1 MRKLYKSVVKNKF
14 FQTNLL
20 TNFLIVSLVLIAA
33 LPTYIIF
40 FLNPTFTTLLVETT
54 KENAVRVA
62 NHFVSWRLLE
72 KTKLEKGFPGVDIM
86 TDIERLKSDFDLLKL
101 KVFSDSGEV
110 TFSTDHYDIGD
121 INREEYF
128 HEIVRKGI
136 THSEVILQGNESLEG
151 QKMAADVVET
161 YVPLMR
167 DDKFLGAFEIY
178 YDITARKKQLDNLLR
193 SSSVSV
199 LSLALVLLIA
209 IIVIFFKEKKTINE
223 RQEAEV
229 ALRQSSEQ
237 LKFFAYSVMHDL
249 KSPAI
254 GIYGLTELLHKHY
267 KDTLDERGKRYCD
280 QILKASVHVA
290 ALIEKINVY
299 IATKEASLKI
309 EKIKVKEIL
318 QILREEFS
326 SRLAARQIGWVEPEP
341 MIEIKADKLSLLR
354 VFRNLVDNALKYGGK
369 DLSEIRIE
377 YRESERFHTFSISDN
392 GVGIEGEDYEKIF
405 ALFQRDAKS
414 KGVEGAGLGLAI
426 VREIAEQHG
435 GKVWIEPGK
444 ERGTTFH
451 ISLPK
456 DL

>member
-1 MRKLYKSVVKNKF
+1 MRKLYKYFVKNKF
-14 FQTNLL
+14 FQTNIL
-20 TNFLIVSLVLIAA
+20 TNFLIASLILIAA
-33 LPTYIIF
+33 LPIYTIF
-40 FLNPTFTTLLVETT
+40 FVNPTFTALLVETT
-54 KENAVRVA
+54 KDNAVRVA

-72 KTKLEKGFPGVDIM
+72 KTKMEKGFPGVDIM

-101 KVFSDSGEV
+101 KVFSESGEV

-121 INREEYF
+121 INREAYF

-136 THSEVILQGNESLEG
+136 PHSEVILQGNESLEG

-161 YVPLMR
+161 YIPLMMNE
-167 DDKFLGAFEIY
+167 KFLGAFEIY
-178 YDITARKKQLDNLLR
+178 YDITARKKGLDNLLR
-193 SSSVSV
+193 SSSVGV
-199 LSLALVLLIA
+199 LSMALVLFIA
-209 IIVIFFKEKKTINE
+209 IIVIFFKEKKIITE

-237 LKFFAYSVMHDL
+237 VKFFAYSVIHDL

-254 GIYGLTELLHKHY
+254 GIHGLTELLHKHY
-267 KDTLDERGKRYCD
+267 KDTLDERGRRYCD

-318 QILREEFS
+318 QTLREEFS
-326 SRLAARQIGWVEPEP
+326 SRLAVRQIEWLEPET
-341 MIEIKADKLSLLR
+341 MIEIKADRLSLLR
-354 VFRNLVDNALKYGGK
+354 VFRNLVDNALKYGGE

-377 YRESERFHTFSISDN
+377 YRESEGFHTFSISDN
-392 GVGIEGEDYEKIF
+392 GVGIEGEDCEKIF

-426 VREIAEQHG
+426 VREIAEQHR

-451 ISLPK
+451 ISFPK

>member
-62 NHFVSWRLLE
+62 KHFVSWRLLE

-178 YDITARKKQLDNLLR
+178 YDITARKKRLDNLLR

-326 SRLAARQIGWVEPEP
+326 SRLAARQIGWVEPET

>member
-54 KENAVRVA
+54 KDNAVRVA

-326 SRLAARQIGWVEPEP
+326 SRLAARQIGWVEPET

-426 VREIAEQHG
+426 VREIVEQHG
-435 GKVWIEPGK
+435 GKVWLEPGK
-444 ERGTTFH
+444 EMGTTFH
-451 ISLPK
+451 MSLPK

>member
-1 MRKLYKSVVKNKF
+1 MRKLYKSMIKTKF
-14 FQTNLL
+14 SQNTVL
-20 TNFLIVSLVLIAA
+20 TNFLIASLILIAV
-33 LPTYIIF
+33 LPIYIIF
-40 FLNPTFTTLLVETT
+40 FVNPIFTSLLEETM
-54 KENAVRVA
+54 KDNAVRVA

-86 TDIERLKSDFDLLKL
+86 TEIERLKSDFDLLKL
-101 KVFSDSGEV
+101 KVFSESGEV

-121 INREEYF
+121 INREAYF

-136 THSEVILQGNESLEG
+136 PYSEVILQGTESLEG
-151 QKMAADVVET
+151 QKMATDVVET
-161 YVPLMR
+161 YIPLMR

-178 YDITARKKQLDNLLR
+178 YDITARNKRLDNLLR

-199 LSLALVLLIA
+199 FSLALVLLIA
-209 IIVIFFKEKKTINE
+209 IIVIFFKEKRIIAE
-223 RQEAEV
+223 RREAEV

-254 GIYGLTELLHKHY
+254 GIHGLTELLYNHY
-267 KDTLDERGKRYCD
+267 KDTLDERGKKYCH

-309 EKIKVKEIL
+309 EKIKFKEIL
-318 QILREEFS
+318 QTLREEFS
-326 SRLAARQIGWVEPEP
+326 SRLATRQIEWLEPET

-354 VFRNLVDNALKYGGK
+354 VFRNVVDNALKYGGK
-369 DLSEIRIE
+369 DLSEIKIE
-377 YRESERFHTFSISDN
+377 YRESRGAHTFSVSDN

-426 VREIAEQHG
+426 VREIAEQHR

>member
-54 KENAVRVA
+54 KDNAVRVG

-178 YDITARKKQLDNLLR
+178 YDITARKKRLDNLLR

-326 SRLAARQIGWVEPEP
+326 SRLAARQIGWVEPET

>member
-1 MRKLYKSVVKNKF
+1 MQELNEPVVKNKF
-14 FQTNLL
+14 FQTNFLANL
-20 TNFLIVSLVLIAA
+20 LIVSLVLLVA

-40 FLNPTFTTLLVETT
+40 FVNPAFTTLLIENT
-54 KENAVRVA
+54 KDDAVRVA

-72 KTKLEKGFPGVDIM
+72 KAKSEKGFPGVDIM
-86 TDIERLKSDFDLLKL
+86 IDIEKLKTDFNLIKL

-110 TFSTDHYDIGD
+110 IFSTNHNDIGN
-121 INREEYF
+121 INREAYF
-128 HEIVRKGI
+128 HEILRKGI
-136 THSEVILQGNESLEG
+136 VHTEVILQGNESLEG
-151 QKMAADVVET
+151 QKMTADVVET
-161 YVPLMR
+161 YIPLMR
-167 DDKFLGAFEIY
+167 GDKFLGAFEIY
-178 YDITARKKQLDNLLR
+178 YDITARKKRLTNLLR
-193 SSSVSV
+193 RSSVSV
-199 LSLALVLLIA
+199 FILALGLLIA
-209 IIVIFFKEKKTINE
+209 IIVIFFKEKKTITE

-254 GIYGLTELLHKHY
+254 GIHGLTELLHKHY

-280 QILKASVHVA
+280 QILKASLHVA

-299 IATKEASLKI
+299 IAAKEASLKI

-326 SRLAARQIGWVEPEP
+326 SRLAARHIEWLEPET

-354 VFRNLVDNALKYGGK
+354 IFRNLVDNALKYGGK
-369 DLSEIRIE
+369 DLSEIRIG
-377 YRESERFHTFSISDN
+377 YRESEAFHTFSISDN
-392 GVGIEGEDYEKIF
+392 GIGIEGEDYEKIF

-414 KGVEGAGLGLAI
+414 KGVEGTGLGLAI

>member
-178 YDITARKKQLDNLLR
+178 YDITARKKRLDNLLR

-326 SRLAARQIGWVEPEP
+326 SRLAARQIGWVEPET

>member
-1 MRKLYKSVVKNKF
+1 MRKLYKSVVKSKF

-54 KENAVRVA
+54 KDNAVRVA

-326 SRLAARQIGWVEPEP
+326 SRLAARQIGWVEPET

>member
-62 NHFVSWRLLE
+62 KHFVSWRLLE

-178 YDITARKKQLDNLLR
+178 YDITARKKRLDNLLR

-267 KDTLDERGKRYCD
+267 KGTLDERGKRYCD

-326 SRLAARQIGWVEPEP
+326 SRLAARQIGWVEPET

>member
-54 KENAVRVA
+54 KDNAVRVA

-326 SRLAARQIGWVEPEP
+326 SRLAARQIGWVEPET

>member
-1 MRKLYKSVVKNKF
+1 M
-14 FQTNLL
+14 
-20 TNFLIVSLVLIAA
+20 I
-33 LPTYIIF
+33 
-40 FLNPTFTTLLVETT
+40 
-54 KENAVRVA
+54 
-62 NHFVSWRLLE
+62 
-72 KTKLEKGFPGVDIM
+72 
-86 TDIERLKSDFDLLKL
+86 DIEKLKTDFNLIKL

-110 TFSTDHYDIGD
+110 IFSTNHNDIGN
-121 INREEYF
+121 INREAYF
-128 HEIVRKGI
+128 HEILRKGI
-136 THSEVILQGNESLEG
+136 VHTEVILQGNESLEG
-151 QKMAADVVET
+151 QKMTADVVET
-161 YVPLMR
+161 YIPLMR
-167 DDKFLGAFEIY
+167 GDKFLGAFEIY
-178 YDITARKKQLDNLLR
+178 YDITARKKRLTNLLR

-199 LSLALVLLIA
+199 FILALGLLIA
-209 IIVIFFKEKKTINE
+209 IIVIFFKEKKTITE

-254 GIYGLTELLHKHY
+254 GIHGLTELLHKHY

-280 QILKASVHVA
+280 QILKASLHVA

-326 SRLAARQIGWVEPEP
+326 SRLAARHIEWLEPET

-354 VFRNLVDNALKYGGK
+354 IFRNLVDNALKYGGK
-369 DLSEIRIE
+369 DLSEIRIG
-377 YRESERFHTFSISDN
+377 YRESEAFHIFSISDN
-392 GVGIEGEDYEKIF
+392 GIGIEGEDYEKIF

-414 KGVEGAGLGLAI
+414 KGVEGTGLGLAI

-451 ISLPK
+451 VSLPK

>member
-326 SRLAARQIGWVEPEP
+326 SRLAALRIGWVEPET

>member
-1 MRKLYKSVVKNKF
+1 MQKLYEPVVKNKI
-14 FQTNLL
+14 FQSNFL
-20 TNFLIVSLVLIAA
+20 TNFLMVSLVLIAA

-40 FLNPTFTTLLVETT
+40 FIHPSFTTLLFEATRD
-54 KENAVRVA
+54 NAVRAA

-72 KTKLEKGFPGVDIM
+72 KTKLTKGFPGVDMM
-86 TDIERLKSDFDLLKL
+86 TDIEKLKTDFDLLKL

-110 TFSTDHYDIGD
+110 IFSTDHNDIGN
-121 INREEYF
+121 INREAYF
-128 HEIVRKGI
+128 WEILRKGI
-136 THSEVILQGNESLEG
+136 VHSEVILQGNESLEG

-161 YVPLMR
+161 YIPLMR
-167 DDKFLGAFEIY
+167 GDKFLGAFEIY
-178 YDITARKKQLDNLLR
+178 YDITARKKQLDNLLS

-199 LSLALVLLIA
+199 FILALGLLIS
-209 IIVIFFKEKKTINE
+209 IIIISLKEKKTITE
-223 RQEAEV
+223 RKEAAV

-254 GIYGLTELLHKHY
+254 GIYGLTGLLHKHY
-267 KDTLDERGKRYCD
+267 KDTLDERGKSYCD

-326 SRLAARQIGWVEPEP
+326 SRLAARQIEWLEPET

-369 DLSEIRIE
+369 DLSEIRIG
-377 YRESERFHTFSISDN
+377 YRESEGFHIFSISDN
-392 GVGIEGEDYEKIF
+392 GVGIEGKDYEKIF
-405 ALFQRDAKS
+405 ALFQRDAKFN
-414 KGVEGAGLGLAI
+414 GVEGAGLGLAI

-435 GKVWIEPGK
+435 GKVWIESGQ
-444 ERGTTFH
+444 ERETTFH

-456 DL
+456 YL

>member
-20 TNFLIVSLVLIAA
+20 ANFLIVSLVLIAA

-54 KENAVRVA
+54 KDNAVRVA

-209 IIVIFFKEKKTINE
+209 IVVIFFKEKKTINE

-326 SRLAARQIGWVEPEP
+326 SRLAARQIGWVEPET

>member
-54 KENAVRVA
+54 KDNAVRVA

-178 YDITARKKQLDNLLR
+178 YDITARKKRLDNLLR

-326 SRLAARQIGWVEPEP
+326 SRLAARQIGWVEPET